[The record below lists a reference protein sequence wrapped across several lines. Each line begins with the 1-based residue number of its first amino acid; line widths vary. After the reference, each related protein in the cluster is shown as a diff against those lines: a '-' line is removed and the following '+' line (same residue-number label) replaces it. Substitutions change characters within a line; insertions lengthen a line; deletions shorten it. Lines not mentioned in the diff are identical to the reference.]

1 MLDLEVCYYN
11 LTLRHLSTT
20 LVSKG
25 LLENRCILF
34 LKMCFGSYQ
43 QPVEKSFI
51 I

>member
-11 LTLRHLSTT
+11 LTLPPSEYYT
-20 LVSKG
+20 SK
-25 LLENRCILF
+25 NRIIRESL
-34 LKMCFGSYQ
+34 Q